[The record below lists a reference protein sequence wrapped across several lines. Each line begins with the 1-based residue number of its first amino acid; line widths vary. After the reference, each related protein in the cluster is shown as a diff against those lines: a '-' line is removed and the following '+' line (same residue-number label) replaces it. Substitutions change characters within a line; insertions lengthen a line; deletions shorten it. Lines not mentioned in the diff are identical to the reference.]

1 MSGLEGKNSG
11 TERVAG
17 AEQARICAAAAEI
30 ARDWGGEVLSQST
43 GRLELAMPVAAGL
56 RLGQVRLLV
65 SVPSSGGRVDW
76 EITSEDWRLHRQA
89 TVVLTLGAIGSLAA
103 AAWPFFPSLLPF
115 ASIGVVLALA
125 AWLLVSA
132 RVSYRGVEQF
142 WLDVEAV
149 IENWGDESDSGDG
162 SR

>member
-1 MSGLEGKNSG
+1 MSGPESKNSG
-11 TERVAG
+11 TEQLIG
-17 AEQARICAAAAEI
+17 AEQGRTCSVVAEI

-43 GRLELAMPVAAGL
+43 GRLELALPVAAGL

-65 SVPSSGGRVDW
+65 SVPSSGSRVDW

-89 TVVLTLGAIGSLAA
+89 TVVLALGAIGSLAA
-103 AAWPFFPSLLPF
+103 AAWPFFPALLPI

-132 RVSYRGVEQF
+132 RISYRGVEQF
-142 WLDVEAV
+142 WQDVRGEVGVGARRPDV
-149 IENWGDESDSGDG
+149 SY
-162 SR
+162 